1 MKQYFSLLE
10 DTLKQNNLL
19 NNPAIMYSVDETG
32 MLLDVKSPNIL
43 KEKRCYWVF
52 NRTSGKTGWVT
63 VVAYENDEIMKTGI
77 FP

>member
-1 MKQYFSLLE
+1 M
-10 DTLKQNNLL
+10 

-63 VVAYENDEIMKTGI
+63 VVAYENVAGI
-77 FP
+77 FPWMVIVDAKTLTKCRQQMRFGD

>member
-1 MKQYFSLLE
+1 MH
-10 DTLKQNNLL
+10 
-19 NNPAIMYSVDETG
+19 SVDETG
-32 MLLDVKSPNIL
+32 MPLDVKSPNIL

-52 NRTSGKTGWVT
+52 NRTSEKTGWVT